1 MQKSSEF
8 RQLPLRFEPR
18 EVFSFASYIS
28 GDNEI
33 AVATLR
39 SCATRNAGAEKQLY
53 LWSGEAQ
60 GKSHLLQAAC
70 NQGAKLQA
78 AVCYLPAAEIIDQPV
93 QLLEDLEQLDLLC
106 IDDIQLFAGNQA
118 WEEALFDLI
127 NRVRSSDCRLVLS
140 ACQAPE
146 TLPVRLPDLR
156 SRLVWGPVFQ
166 LRELGDNQKREA
178 LTLRAQMRGLELPD
192 NVADFL
198 LRHYPRDLFGLFERL
213 EKLDTA
219 AMAMQRK
226 LTIPFIK
233 TVFDGGD

>member
-1 MQKSSEF
+1 MQATSVF
-8 RQLPLRFEPR
+8 RQLPLSFEPR
-18 EVFSFASYIS
+18 EVFSFSSYIS

-39 SCATRNAGAEKQLY
+39 QCAISGTGAEKQLY
-53 LWSGEAQ
+53 LWSGETL

-70 NQGAKLQA
+70 NLAAKQQA

-93 QLLEDLEQLDLLC
+93 QLLDDLEQLDLLC
-106 IDDIQLFAGNQA
+106 IDDIQLFAGNAA
-118 WEEALFDLI
+118 WEEALFNLI
-127 NRVRSSDCRLVLS
+127 NRIRGSDCKLLMS
-140 ACQAPE
+140 ASLAPE
-146 TLPVRLPDLR
+146 KLPVRLPDLR

-166 LRELGDNQKREA
+166 LRELGDSQKREA
-178 LTLRAQMRGLELPD
+178 LTLRAQMRGLELPE
-192 NVADFL
+192 NVADYL

-219 AMAMQRK
+219 AMALQRK

-233 TVFDGGD
+233 TVFSSGD